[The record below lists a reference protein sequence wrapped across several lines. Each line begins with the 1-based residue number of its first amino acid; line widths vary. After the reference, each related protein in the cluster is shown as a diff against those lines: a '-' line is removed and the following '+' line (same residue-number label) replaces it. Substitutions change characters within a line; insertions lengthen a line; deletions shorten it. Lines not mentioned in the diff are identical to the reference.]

1 MNLQEDIMWV
11 AVQSCDANYDGQFFY
26 AVKTTKIFCKPSC
39 KSKTPVR
46 ENVIYF
52 PLYSMAINE
61 RFRPCKRCRPDL
73 LEPPNEED
81 VILTAQS
88 IIEKEYASAL
98 TLDQLSKQVGMS
110 KYHLHRTFKKIV
122 GVTPM
127 EYMTKIRI
135 SKSAELLMQTDL
147 SITQIAHEVGYRS
160 SSHFNVMFRNHLGCS
175 PTVYRH
181 QQHKGD

>member
-1 MNLQEDIMWV
+1 
-11 AVQSCDANYDGQFFY
+11 
-26 AVKTTKIFCKPSC
+26 
-39 KSKTPVR
+39 
-46 ENVIYF
+46 
-52 PLYSMAINE
+52 MAINE
-61 RFRPCKRCRPDL
+61 GFRPCKRCRPDL

-160 SSHFNVMFRNHLGCS
+160 SSHFNVIFRNHLGCS